1 MKSFT
6 KLGKEVLVGIVLD
19 CKDKFETPLT
29 NINEELTDLRHKLT
43 KLESGLA
50 ISKNLNNK
58 LFRQLV
64 NVKKKFW
71 VKNQYSRR
79 ECLKISG
86 ILDTFSQ
93 NDLEK
98 NISNIF
104 QEWDAKIDSVNTEA
118 CHRLKLEIAGLN
130 SLF

>member
-1 MKSFT
+1 MKSVT

-19 CKDKFETPLT
+19 CKGKFETPLT
-29 NINEELTDLRHKLT
+29 NINEKLTDLRHKLT

-71 VKNQYSRR
+71 VKN
-79 ECLKISG
+79 
-86 ILDTFSQ
+86 
-93 NDLEK
+93 
-98 NISNIF
+98 
-104 QEWDAKIDSVNTEA
+104 
-118 CHRLKLEIAGLN
+118 
-130 SLF
+130 